1 MTQKGVIEL
10 ENGFMIEI
18 KRNNLIT
25 FRIFTGLMLDLKALI
40 NLSHAYRVTGTAKY
54 IHVCQQNKV
63 ATMSKHNSKKREGT
77 D

>member
-40 NLSHAYRVTGTAKY
+40 NLSHA
-54 IHVCQQNKV
+54 
-63 ATMSKHNSKKREGT
+63 
-77 D
+77 